1 MLSPCECKLTP
12 FALKYVGVGVVTVIQ
27 ASVSDFKD
35 LFHLC

>member
-1 MLSPCECKLTP
+1 MLSPCECKLAP
-12 FALKYVGVGVVTVIQ
+12 FAKYVGVGVVTVIQ